1 MLISIPQTTK
11 FPRLIR
17 QVKPLT
23 TVLPVAT
30 ADYTVVVFVL
40 VTVVVFVLVVLLI
53 KVEIGFFDSILWAMQ
68 VFGNM

>member
-1 MLISIPQTTK
+1 MISIPQTTK

-23 TVLPVAT
+23 TVLTVAT
-30 ADYTVVVFVL
+30 ADS
-40 VTVVVFVLVVLLI
+40 TVVVFVLVVLSI

-68 VFGNM
+68 VVGNM